1 MQKLFVILLALGL
14 IVMPVLGQDTTEERD
29 PAPTAETS
37 TSSDD
42 MITGA
47 GTMQSETITTTTN
60 TSQSRM
66 AFLSPTIV
74 DVASNNFVYLT
85 AAIDSAG
92 LRDTL
97 ESGEYTLFAPNDGA
111 FITLTNELGMSPDE
125 LLSNPRLLEVILSY
139 HVIPGSIRVEDITT
153 VDMPLDTTTLLGP
166 GLSFGID
173 ADVSRVI
180 INGGAASIE
189 QANLEATNGYVHV
202 IDNVLLPPDYETL
215 AAQPSTTMTDDS
227 DLSEDAPLSAA
238 DFVANNFVIL
248 EAAVEAAGLQDEL
261 ASGEITLFAPTDGAF
276 TTFLTEQEMSQDELL
291 SNPSLLTQVLE
302 YHIIPGSVSADSLR
316 NNMFDLQSSLDAVPS
331 FGFDSTTSR
340 ITLDNGRASVVAPDI
355 FVNNGIVH
363 VIDNVLNPPNLMTAQ

>member
-1 MQKLFVILLALGL
+1 M
-14 IVMPVLGQDTTEERD
+14 
-29 PAPTAETS
+29 
-37 TSSDD
+37 
-42 MITGA
+42 
-47 GTMQSETITTTTN
+47 
-60 TSQSRM
+60 
-66 AFLSPTIV
+66 
-74 DVASNNFVYLT
+74 
-85 AAIDSAG
+85 
-92 LRDTL
+92 
-97 ESGEYTLFAPNDGA
+97 
-111 FITLTNELGMSPDE
+111 
-125 LLSNPRLLEVILSY
+125 
-139 HVIPGSIRVEDITT
+139 
-153 VDMPLDTTTLLGP
+153 
-166 GLSFGID
+166 D

-227 DLSEDAPLSAA
+227 DMSEDAPLSAA